1 MRTDRDHTFT
11 QVEAQMTFLRG
22 ARGTGQHAQLIGG
35 EVSLLDADDHAH
47 TLEVMLRHG
56 RKPMSMTHGDFDDT
70 YLRRLALDA
79 EDRPRFDVLRMA
91 GHFDSLMLGR
101 RGVPRPRPEHDL
113 DAPRRHFVE
122 MFERLQAEHGVRFDL
137 AHNMTVT
144 PANLAE
150 VAKVTRTVM
159 GLRYGMASF
168 QPAAHVGNP
177 KRWREDYRGV
187 GIDEVWAQI
196 EAGRAR
202 GCRGRICRWAI
213 RAATAR
219 PTGWLPAAAGST
231 LLDDRNP
238 RDLRARDRFLAA
250 FGRMDFE
257 RPRLARALALLRVTA
272 NHPGIVP
279 QAAGWALRFARRVG
293 VRRLLTGRP
302 RALTFVVHA
311 FMDASV
317 VRPAWEATERG
328 EVAVDPEVRA
338 AQERLRACSYAMAH
352 PEQGRTVPACVQH
365 SIMDPA
371 ENLDLLELLPMHPG
385 T

>member
-1 MRTDRDHTFT
+1 
-11 QVEAQMTFLRG
+11 
-22 ARGTGQHAQLIGG
+22 
-35 EVSLLDADDHAH
+35 
-47 TLEVMLRHG
+47 
-56 RKPMSMTHGDFDDT
+56 
-70 YLRRLALDA
+70 
-79 EDRPRFDVLRMA
+79 
-91 GHFDSLMLGR
+91 
-101 RGVPRPRPEHDL
+101 
-113 DAPRRHFVE
+113 
-122 MFERLQAEHGVRFDL
+122 
-137 AHNMTVT
+137 
-144 PANLAE
+144 
-150 VAKVTRTVM
+150 
-159 GLRYGMASF
+159 
-168 QPAAHVGNP
+168 
-177 KRWREDYRGV
+177 
-187 GIDEVWAQI
+187 
-196 EAGRAR
+196 
-202 GCRGRICRWAI
+202 
-213 RAATAR
+213 
-219 PTGWLPAAAGST
+219 LPAAAGST

-250 FGRMDFE
+250 VGRMDFE